1 MTYLQKP
8 MGIADGSQ
16 LSGKKSVSRRSQLEI
31 RMDILRA
38 IMEGAEGPTQI
49 MYKANLS
56 WILLCEHLSAL
67 NEQDFVSEKSLGN
80 RKKYSLTGKGIEIVG
95 AYLNLIREIIFEAR
109 AAGSPL

>member
-1 MTYLQKP
+1 MVYVQANPVGVTPHEAANRK
-8 MGIADGSQ
+8 GT
-16 LSGKKSVSRRSQLEI
+16 SRRSQLEI

-38 IMEGAEGPTQI
+38 VLMGAEGPTQI

-67 NEQDFVSEKSLGN
+67 KDQGFVEEKATGN

-95 AYLNLIREIIFEAR
+95 SYMNLIRDMVFQVEAS
-109 AAGSPL
+109 A